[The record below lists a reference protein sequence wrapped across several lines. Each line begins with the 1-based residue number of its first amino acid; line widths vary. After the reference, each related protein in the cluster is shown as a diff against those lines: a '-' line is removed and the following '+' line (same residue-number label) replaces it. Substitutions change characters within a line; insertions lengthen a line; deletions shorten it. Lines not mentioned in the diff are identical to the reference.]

1 MPKMKEKKIKLKLS
15 LLSFEYLHD
24 GMWWTAAKLIY
35 YVHSYAGISSGNM
48 LEPNYIEE
56 KSAQST
62 LMHKDDKTKP
72 QTSNCGL
79 ELIKFDSFIS
89 SLGKKV

>member
-1 MPKMKEKKIKLKLS
+1 MDSCQID
-15 LLSFEYLHD
+15 LLRS
-24 GMWWTAAKLIY
+24 
-35 YVHSYAGISSGNM
+35 

-62 LMHKDDKTKP
+62 LLHKDDKTKP

-79 ELIKFDSFIS
+79 ELIKVDSFIS
-89 SLGKKV
+89 SLG